1 MHPTLEFLPGK
12 FHGKWNLMGWS
23 TSQFLWVR
31 NLGAAC
37 LGGCRPTS
45 PMKSQPSHPSGLR
58 SLRLH
63 SGWGPTPKLTPVTSL
78 PRYEGVSTGLPLRG
92 SPKELMR
99 EILRWKFSFFITCFW
114 KWQSITMVICYWSPR
129 PALVKRGRG
138 WHMGVHTKRQRS
150 LGCLWGWPP
159 LSSGSLSSPL
169 GPSFKMYVFP
179 ERINISTGY

>member
-12 FHGKWNLMGWS
+12 FHGKQNLMGWS

-31 NLGAAC
+31 NLGAAY

-45 PMKSQPSHPSGLR
+45 PVKSQRAIHQGC
-58 SLRLH
+58 SL
-63 SGWGPTPKLTPVTSL
+63 WGFTRAEGTAPKLTPVTSL
-78 PRYEGVSTGLPLRG
+78 PRYEGASTGLPLRG
-92 SPKELMR
+92 SPKELIK
-99 EILRWKFSFFITCFW
+99 ESLRWKFSFFITCFW
-114 KWQSITMVICYWSPR
+114 KWHSITMVTCYWSAR

-159 LSSGSLSSPL
+159 LSSGGLSSSL

-179 ERINISTGY
+179 ERINTTGY